1 VAPAPTA
8 SGTIPIVIGGVLY
21 QAVFSDVAGSAQVPS
36 SRIIAAG
43 TGLTGG
49 GNLTQDRVIAVANG
63 GIGDTQLDNSGVV
76 AGTYGSST
84 QIPVI
89 QVNAK
94 GRVIGVT
101 LTAPSFAGLVP
112 DSRQIIAG
120 TGLSGGG
127 DLQANRT
134 LSINFSNA
142 TPQAL
147 GSASPG
153 VGTQAARDDHV
164 HPPVDLSDASERT
177 GILGIANGG
186 TGENITNLV
195 AGAVLFTDGTH
206 LVLQTTQGTPGQVL
220 TSDGANAPYWATVTG
235 TGTVTSVGLAM
246 PSIFNVTG
254 SPITIAGT
262 LTASLANQNANV
274 VFAGPTNGAAAAPTF
289 RALVNADVPTT
300 LTGKT
305 ISGSDNTLSNIGNS
319 SLTNSSLTIG
329 TTNIALGATSLTL
342 GGLTSI
348 DLTQD
353 PTTALQV
360 ATKQYVDNV
369 AEGLDVKASCIAAT
383 TGDITLSGAQTI
395 DGVSVVAGNRVL
407 VKNQSAAEENGIYIA
422 DNATWFRSSD
432 ANTWDELRSAFTFI
446 EQGTT
451 NGDTGWVCTINA
463 GGTLGVTA
471 VTWSQFSGAGTYTAG
486 TGLTLTGSVF
496 SLTSPVTTTL
506 GGTGLTSYTAGDLPY
521 YASGTALNKLAIGSS
536 TYLLSSS
543 GTAPQWSDPAG
554 VTVGAATNVAGGAAN
569 QIVYNTGAG
578 ATSFLTAP
586 TVANT
591 FLEWSGSAFQW
602 SVNPLGDVVGPASAV
617 DTQIAR
623 FDGTTGKLIDAA
635 SVTISDA
642 GAVQNINELNFDV
655 TPTSV
660 AGGQGSLSWNSSEG
674 TLDLVMKGGNV
685 TQHIGEE
692 FFYTARNATGSTI
705 NKAVPVYASG
715 VTVGSNRIEVTPMI
729 ADGSIDELRYI
740 GMTAESIS
748 TGVNGLVTEVGYL
761 RNINASGSPY
771 GQTWA
776 AGDIIYVS
784 ATAAGGLTNV
794 QPVAP
799 NLKIVVALV
808 INPDNNFGVLLV
820 RPTVYSQINDLS
832 NVNISMVTGGD
843 VLVYDGTDARWEN
856 AAQSTIT
863 AGKATN
869 IDGGTAGAVPYQTG
883 AGATTFLALGTS
895 GQVIT
900 AGASAPEYTNQSS
913 LSVGTATN
921 LAAGVAG
928 AVPYQTGAGATGFS
942 AAGNSGEFLV
952 SGGTGAPTWT
962 ATISGGTFA

>member
-1 VAPAPTA
+1 MTVPSNLVPTKITDLPVAPAPTA

-21 QAVFSDVAGSAQVPS
+21 QAVFSDVAGSAEVPS

-164 HPPVDLSDASERT
+164 HPPVDLSDAAERT

-206 LVLQTTQGTPGQVL
+206 LVLQTTQGTPGQAL
-220 TSDGANAPYWATVTG
+220 ISNGASAPTWVTLPG

-305 ISGSDNTLSNIGNS
+305 ISGSDNTLSNIGNA

-329 TTNIALGATSLTL
+329 TTNIALGATSFTL

-348 DLTQD
+348 ALTQD

-383 TGDITLSGAQTI
+383 TGNITLSGAQTI

-407 VKNQSAAEENGIYIA
+407 VKNQSTAAENGIYIA

-451 NGDTGWVCTINA
+451 NGDTGWVCTIDA

-496 SLTSPVTTTL
+496 SITNTAVTPASYGAADKTLTATVNAQGQLTALADTAIAIANTQVSGLGTMSTQDANNVAVTGGAIDGTTIGGVTPAAGTFTTATATTVNATTFDTNVAAAGVTLSGTTL
-506 GGTGLTSYTAGDLPY
+506 AADGTDSDINVLINTKGTAGVGIDGAPT
-521 YASGTALNKLAIGSS
+521 GTV
-536 TYLLSSS
+536 
-543 GTAPQWSDPAG
+543 AG
-554 VTVGAATNVAGGAAN
+554 VTVTSKFCVKGDGSQPIAGFVHANNTTAASPSIVYACRSRGTIASPAVVQDNDALASFIVAG
-569 QIVYNTGAG
+569 
-578 ATSFLTAP
+578 
-586 TVANT
+586 
-591 FLEWSGSAFQW
+591 
-602 SVNPLGDVVGPASAV
+602 
-617 DTQIAR
+617 
-623 FDGTTGKLIDAA
+623 FDGTDLALAARIDFEVDGTPGSNDMPTRMIFKTTPDGSQIPVEAMRISSGQIVTLANALPIA
-635 SVTISDA
+635 S
-642 GAVQNINELNFDV
+642 
-655 TPTSV
+655 
-660 AGGQGSLSWNSSEG
+660 GG
-674 TLDLVMKGGNV
+674 T
-685 TQHIGEE
+685 
-692 FFYTARNATGSTI
+692 NAT
-705 NKAVPVYASG
+705 A
-715 VTVGSNRIEVTPMI
+715 TP
-729 ADGSIDELRYI
+729 
-740 GMTAESIS
+740 
-748 TGVNGLVTEVGYL
+748 
-761 RNINASGSPY
+761 
-771 GQTWA
+771 
-776 AGDIIYVS
+776 
-784 ATAAGGLTNV
+784 
-794 QPVAP
+794 
-799 NLKIVVALV
+799 
-808 INPDNNFGVLLV
+808 
-820 RPTVYSQINDLS
+820 
-832 NVNISMVTGGD
+832 
-843 VLVYDGTDARWEN
+843 
-856 AAQSTIT
+856 
-863 AGKATN
+863 
-869 IDGGTAGAVPYQTG
+869 TAGAIAYGTG
-883 AGATTFLALGTS
+883 TAYAFNSAGSATEVLTS
-895 GQVIT
+895 
-900 AGASAPEYTNQSS
+900 AGASAPTWTAQSS
-913 LSVGTATN
+913 LSVGSATTATN

>member
-1 VAPAPTA
+1 MTVPSNLVPTKITDLPVAPAPTA

-21 QAVFSDVAGSAQVPS
+21 QAVFSDVAGSAEVPS

-101 LTAPSFAGLVP
+101 LASPSFAGLVP

-120 TGLSGGG
+120 TGLTGGG
-127 DLQANRT
+127 NLEANRT

-164 HPPVDLSDASERT
+164 HPPVDLEDATEIT
-177 GILGIANGG
+177 GRLPITNGG
-186 TGENITNLV
+186 TGQNITNLV
-195 AGAVLFTDGTH
+195 AGAVLFTDGTN
-206 LVLQTTQGTPGQVL
+206 LILQTTQGTAGQVL
-220 TSDGANAPYWATVTG
+220 TSDGANAPYWATVAG
-235 TGTVTSVGLAM
+235 TGTVTSVGLSM

-254 SPITIAGT
+254 SPVTISGT
-262 LTASLANQNANV
+262 LTADLANQTANT
-274 VFAGPTNGAAAAPTF
+274 VFSGPVSGSSTAPTF
-289 RALVNADVPTT
+289 RALVNADIPTT

-305 ISGSDNTLSNIGNS
+305 ISGADNTLSNIANA
-319 SLTNSSLTIG
+319 SLTNSSLTVG
-329 TTNIALGATSLTL
+329 TTNIALGAASLTL

-348 DLTQD
+348 ALTQD

-369 AEGLDVKASCIAAT
+369 AEGLDVKGSCIAAT
-383 TGDITLSGAQTI
+383 TTNISLSGAQTI

-407 VKNQSAAEENGIYIA
+407 VKDQTAPAENGIYVAANSTWTRSPDA
-422 DNATWFRSSD
+422 D
-432 ANTWDELRSAFTFI
+432 TWDSLRSAFTFI
-446 EQGTT
+446 EQGTLYA
-451 NGDTGWVCTINA
+451 DTGWVCTIDA

-486 TGLTLTGSVF
+486 TGLTLTGTQF
-496 SLTSPVTTTL
+496 SLTAPVTTDL
-506 GGTGLTSYTAGDLPY
+506 GGTGLTSYTAGDLPF
-521 YASGTALNKLAIGSS
+521 YASGTAFNKLAIGSS

-543 GTAPQWSDPAG
+543 GTAPQWSDPAT
-554 VTVGAATNVAGGAAN
+554 VTVGLATSATTATNVAGGAAN

-655 TPTSV
+655 TPTGV
-660 AGGQGSLSWNSSEG
+660 AGGAGSLSWNDDDNTQ
-674 TLDLVMKGGNV
+674 TLDLVGAGGNV
-685 TQHIGEE
+685 TIAVGEE
-692 FFYTARNATGSTI
+692 TYYRVKASANITKGQVVMFTGTTGASGGLEAAPATGLTAATSQYVMGIAAETFT
-705 NKAVPVYASG
+705 SG
-715 VTVGSNRIEVTPMI
+715 NWGYITAFGEVRGFDTT
-729 ADGSIDELRYI
+729 G
-740 GMTAESIS
+740 GAESWI
-748 TGVNGLVTEVGYL
+748 NGQILYL
-761 RNINASGSPY
+761 NPA
-771 GQTWA
+771 
-776 AGDIIYVS
+776 V
-784 ATAAGGLTNV
+784 AGGLTKTI
-794 QPVAP
+794 PTAP
-799 NLKIVVALV
+799 TAKVEVCAVVYA
-808 INPDNNFGVLLV
+808 DNNVGSVFV
-820 RPTVYSQINDLS
+820 RPTFYASFNQLNDVS
-832 NVNISMVTGGD
+832 VGTPSGGD
-843 VLVYDGTDARWEN
+843 LVVWDSGDSRWEN

-883 AGATTFLALGTS
+883 AGAT
-895 GQVIT
+895 
-900 AGASAPEYTNQSS
+900 
-913 LSVGTATN
+913 
-921 LAAGVAG
+921 
-928 AVPYQTGAGATGFS
+928 GFS
-942 AAGNSGEFLV
+942 AAGNSGDFLV